1 MSSHSPSA
9 GHGHPASAGPWIV
22 VATLIAGALAVG
34 GALITASLVLL
45 VIGAVLVL
53 AGLVGAA
60 VLAGRGPASP
70 SDGDLDE

>member
-45 VIGAVLVL
+45 VIG
-53 AGLVGAA
+53 G
-60 VLAGRGPASP
+60 GRETPWTASCC
-70 SDGDLDE
+70 